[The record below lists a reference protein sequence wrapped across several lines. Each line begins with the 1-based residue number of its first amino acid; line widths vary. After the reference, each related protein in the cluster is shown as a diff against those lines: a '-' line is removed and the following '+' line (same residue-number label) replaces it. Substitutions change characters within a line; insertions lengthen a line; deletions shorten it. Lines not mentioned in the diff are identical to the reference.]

1 MQKFKRS
8 NKSMALNGSKLSK
21 ITLTVSLLF
30 FGISCSTLAQQPI
43 SERTITINMSA
54 SELLPA
60 DLIIFNVNINA
71 EGKTPQE
78 AYELHRERES
88 LLAGLLK
95 ELNIEEENI
104 DYEPVR
110 MNRRQNNNNRYNNN
124 GENSFITTTNQSV
137 SVTFSDFS
145 IYEEIQLKLIE
156 NGFDSFNGQFSSSK
170 VSEGKEKALIAA
182 IEAAKERAELIA
194 ERSGV
199 ELADVSTINF
209 SDHQISIP
217 QKSNSMEMMS
227 RASDASMMDFG
238 QTVEVRSNI
247 SISYFIN

>member
-1 MQKFKRS
+1 MRS
-8 NKSMALNGSKLSK
+8 NGNRLSK
-21 ITLTVSLLF
+21 VTLTVSLLF
-30 FGISCSTLAQQPI
+30 FGMSCTTLAQQPV

-71 EGKTPQE
+71 EGETPQE

-95 ELNIEEENI
+95 DLNIDEKNI
-104 DYEPVR
+104 NHEPVQ
-110 MNRRQNNNNRYNNN
+110 MNRRQNNNRYNNN
-124 GENSFITTTNQSV
+124 EEPNYITATNQTV

-145 IYEEIQLKLIE
+145 IYEKIQLSLIE

-194 ERSGV
+194 ETSGV

-217 QKSNSMEMMS
+217 LQVESMQMMS

-247 SISYFIN
+247 SISYFIK

>member
-1 MQKFKRS
+1 MQKFKKSNESIRS
-8 NKSMALNGSKLSK
+8 NGNRLGK

-30 FGISCSTLAQQPI
+30 FGISCTTMAQQPV

-71 EGKTPQE
+71 EGETPQE
-78 AYELHRERES
+78 AYELHRERET

-95 ELNIEEENI
+95 DLNIDEENI

-124 GENSFITTTNQSV
+124 EEPSYITATNQSV
-137 SVTFSDFS
+137 SITFSDFS
-145 IYEEIQLKLIE
+145 IYEKIQLSLIE

-170 VSEGKEKALIAA
+170 ITEGKEKALIAA
-182 IEAAKERAELIA
+182 IEAAKERAKLIA
-194 ERSGV
+194 ETSGV

-209 SDHQISIP
+209 SDHQIGIP
-217 QKSNSMEMMS
+217 PKVESMEMMS

-247 SISYFIN
+247 SISYFIK

>member
-8 NKSMALNGSKLSK
+8 NKNMVSSGNKLSK

-30 FGISCSTLAQQPI
+30 FGMSCSTLAQQPV

-78 AYELHRERES
+78 ADELHRERES
-88 LLAGLLK
+88 LLAELLQD
-95 ELNIEEENI
+95 LDISEEDI

-110 MNRRQNNNNRYNNN
+110 MNRQRVNSNRYNNN
-124 GENSFITTTNQSV
+124 GEQEYITTTNQSV
-137 SVTFSDFS
+137 SISFNDFS
-145 IYEEIQLKLIE
+145 LYEKIQLTLIE
-156 NGFDSFNGQFSSSK
+156 NGFDSFNGQFSSTK
-170 VSEGKEKALIAA
+170 ITEGKEKALIAA

-194 ERSGV
+194 ETSGV
-199 ELADVSTINF
+199 ELSGVSNIIF
-209 SDHQISIP
+209 SDHQIGTPRKTS
-217 QKSNSMEMMS
+217 SMEMMS
-227 RASDASMMDFG
+227 VSRDASMMDFG

-247 SISYFIN
+247 SISYFIK

>member
-1 MQKFKRS
+1 MQNFKRS
-8 NKSMALNGSKLSK
+8 NKNMVLNSNKLSK

-30 FGISCSTLAQQPI
+30 FGISCTTMAQQPV

-71 EGKTPQE
+71 EGETPQE
-78 AYELHRERES
+78 AYELHRKRES

-95 ELNIEEENI
+95 DLNIDEENI

-124 GENSFITTTNQSV
+124 EEPNYITATNQSV
-137 SVTFSDFS
+137 SITFSDFS
-145 IYEEIQLKLIE
+145 IYEKIQLSLIE
-156 NGFDSFNGQFSSSK
+156 NGFDSFNGRFSSSK
-170 VSEGKEKALIAA
+170 ITEGKEKALIAA

-194 ERSGV
+194 KTSGV

-209 SDHQISIP
+209 SDHQISLP
-217 QKSNSMEMMS
+217 RQESSMEMMS

-247 SISYFIN
+247 SISYFIK